1 MSPERALAV
10 QPKVPPQSA
19 YVQKT
24 GRIYELYRTI
34 PKTCRWGLGC
44 FCIGRGIFRLRF
56 KCNSKQTGFFHFL
69 LSKKSKS
76 VQERSE

>member
-24 GRIYELYRTI
+24 GRIYELYGTI

-44 FCIGRGIFRLRF
+44 FCIGRVRFRLRF
-56 KCNSKQTGFFHFL
+56 RCNKQEFFIFT
-69 LSKKSKS
+69 K
-76 VQERSE
+76 QEI